1 MKFLISAAGTGGH
14 VFPALEFG
22 KECIKNNH
30 EVIWIGTKNGIEN
43 KVVPKDIKLLTIP
56 MRGFRGKDFFLKIV
70 SLFGLIVSIFKT
82 IYYIQKN
89 NIDYIVCFGGY
100 ISLPAG
106 LSAWICRKPL
116 FLHEQNAIMGTSN
129 KALKRFSKLIFL
141 GFSINEPVTKKM
153 KLVGNPIKK
162 SNQNSASYSNQEP
175 MRLYITGGSQGSE
188 FINQNIP
195 IALNALEMPLE
206 VRHQSGRGK
215 SLGVKE
221 LYSNNISVEVKEFYD
236 LPQDSILWSD
246 FIISRAGALSL
257 SEAISLKKGSV
268 MIPLPSAIDNHQLL
282 NAINI
287 VDLGMGLVH
296 EEFESIELLSQK
308 LKNIVD
314 SKEYVKWSEKESA
327 LDHFQAARRMLSSI
341 LKF

>member
-22 KECIKNNH
+22 KECIKNDH

-70 SLFGLIVSIFKT
+70 SLFGLIASIFKT

-153 KLVGNPIKK
+153 MLVGNPIKK
-162 SNQNSASYSNQEP
+162 LNKNSSLNRKQESL
-175 MRLYITGGSQGSE
+175 RVYITGGSQGSE

-206 VRHQSGRGK
+206 VRHQSGSGK

-314 SKEYVKWSEKESA
+314 SKEYVQWSEKESA

>member
-22 KECIKNNH
+22 KECIKNDH
-30 EVIWIGTKNGIEN
+30 DVVWIGTKNGIEN
-43 KVVPKDIKLLTIP
+43 RVVPEDIKLFTIP
-56 MRGFRGKDFFLKIV
+56 MRGFRGKNFFLKIV
-70 SLFGLIVSIFKT
+70 SLFGLIASIFKS

-89 NIDYIVCFGGY
+89 NTDYIVCFGGY
-100 ISLPAG
+100 ISLPVG

-129 KALKRFSKLIFL
+129 KALKKFSQLIFL
-141 GFSINEPVTKKM
+141 GFPINEPVTKKM

-162 SNQNSASYSNQEP
+162 LNKNSALESNQEP
-175 MRLYITGGSQGSE
+175 LRVYVTGGSQGSE

-206 VRHQSGRGK
+206 VRHQSGSGK
-215 SLGVKE
+215 SIGVKE
-221 LYSNNISVEVKEFYD
+221 LYSNNITVEVKEFYD
-236 LPQDSILWSD
+236 LPQDSIVWSH

-257 SEAISLKKGSV
+257 SESMSLKRGSV

-287 VDLGMGLVH
+287 VDLGMGLVY
-296 EEFESIELLSQK
+296 EEFESLELLSQK
-308 LKNIVD
+308 LKNIIE
-314 SKEYVKWSEKESA
+314 SREYVQWSNKESN
-327 LDHFQAARRMLSSI
+327 LDHFQAARTMLSSI